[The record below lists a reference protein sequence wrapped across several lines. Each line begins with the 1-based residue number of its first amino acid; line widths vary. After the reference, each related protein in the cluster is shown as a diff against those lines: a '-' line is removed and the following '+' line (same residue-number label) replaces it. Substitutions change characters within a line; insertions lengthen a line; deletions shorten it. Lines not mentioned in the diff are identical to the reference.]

1 MLLAAVVQFAV
12 CFLILR
18 WLLKKKTGKPYSK
31 KTVVRFIL
39 FGAIGVVLWFCL
51 SLALPLET
59 DTFFGMNPYLSGFLT
74 AFITAA
80 LIEEIVKYIMFRLA
94 VRKNREVVCWLD
106 AIIAAIAVGV
116 GFTLLE
122 DMTYLFDGA
131 GTIVRAFVPGHLLFQ
146 GLMGYYYRKARVTKQ
161 VKYHILSLAV
171 PILVHTLFDMFITG
185 LLSIVGSSGEL
196 TGITEEQL
204 MSLPYYEYLIPML
217 IEAVV
222 VIIGSLIALIL
233 FLRKIAVWSR
243 KGEKQE
249 LLNAEG

>member
-1 MLLAAVVQFAV
+1 MILAAVVQFVV

-18 WLLKKKTGKPYSK
+18 WLLKKKTGEPYSG
-31 KTVVRFIL
+31 KTIARFIL
-39 FGAIGVVLWFCL
+39 FGAIGVVLWFLL
-51 SLALPLET
+51 SLALPLDA

-80 LIEEIVKYIMFRLA
+80 
-94 VRKNREVVCWLD
+94 
-106 AIIAAIAVGV
+106 
-116 GFTLLE
+116 
-122 DMTYLFDGA
+122 
-131 GTIVRAFVPGHLLFQ
+131 
-146 GLMGYYYRKARVTKQ
+146 
-161 VKYHILSLAV
+161 
-171 PILVHTLFDMFITG
+171 
-185 LLSIVGSSGEL
+185 
-196 TGITEEQL
+196 
-204 MSLPYYEYLIPML
+204 L